1 MIDIELSPR
10 TRARLINERIGRK
23 GYIAKIVQTPK
34 EYIVFANEPM
44 KSAASNG
51 NACKIIPTQGQICTF
66 DSDDNLYIILNSR
79 KMRDQVDQLEK
90 MLDPVKAMEIA
101 REYETTSQRLE
112 MREKSRWILER
123 FAGVCTQIGY
133 GTCGD

>member
-1 MIDIELSPR
+1 L
-10 TRARLINERIGRK
+10 GRK
-23 GYIAKIVQTPK
+23 GYVAKIVQTPN

-51 NACKIIPTQGQICTF
+51 NACNIVSTQGQICTF
-66 DSDDNLYIILNSR
+66 DNDDNLYIILNSR
-79 KMRDQVDQLEK
+79 KMRDQINQLEL
-90 MLDPVKAMEIA
+90 MLDPIKAMEIA

-123 FAGVCTQIGY
+123 FAGLVSQIGY
-133 GTCGD
+133 GSTGD

>member
-1 MIDIELSPR
+1 MIHIELSPR
-10 TRARLINERIGRK
+10 TRASLINDRIGRK
-23 GYIAKIVQTPK
+23 GYVAKIVQTPK

-51 NACKIIPTQGQICTF
+51 NACNIVSTQGQICTF
-66 DSDDNLYIILNSR
+66 DNDDNLYIILNSR
-79 KMRDQVDQLEK
+79 KMRDQINQLEL

-123 FAGVCTQIGY
+123 FAGLVSQIGY
-133 GTCGD
+133 GSTGD